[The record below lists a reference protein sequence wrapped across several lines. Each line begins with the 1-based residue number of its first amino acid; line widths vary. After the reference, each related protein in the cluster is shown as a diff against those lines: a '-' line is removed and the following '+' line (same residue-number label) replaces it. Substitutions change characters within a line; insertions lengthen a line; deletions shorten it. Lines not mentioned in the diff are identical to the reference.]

1 MYSKASFIDLSLALE
16 VLVAGDTVLLVASLM
31 FAEDLVVDVVALL
44 GPADG
49 IIDAREQKE
58 LTSSKEALALAEM
71 DL

>member
-1 MYSKASFIDLSLALE
+1 
-16 VLVAGDTVLLVASLM
+16 M
-31 FAEDLVVDVVALL
+31 FAEDLVADVVALL

-58 LTSSKEALALAEM
+58 LTSSKAALAVAEM

>member
-1 MYSKASFIDLSLALE
+1 MYSKASFMDLSLALE

-31 FAEDLVVDVVALL
+31 FAEDLVADVVALL

-58 LTSSKEALALAEM
+58 LTSSKEALAVAEM

>member
-58 LTSSKEALALAEM
+58 LTSSKAALAVAEM

>member
-1 MYSKASFIDLSLALE
+1 
-16 VLVAGDTVLLVASLM
+16 M
-31 FAEDLVVDVVALL
+31 FAEDLVADVVALL